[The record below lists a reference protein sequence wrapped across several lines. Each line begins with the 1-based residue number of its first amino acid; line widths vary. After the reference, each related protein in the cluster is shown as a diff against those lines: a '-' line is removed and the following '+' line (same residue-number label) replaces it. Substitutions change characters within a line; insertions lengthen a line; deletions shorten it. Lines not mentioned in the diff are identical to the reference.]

1 MLKFTN
7 ANIKDPSCRNQ
18 YTDLLCE
25 AVDQF
30 MHGAVFNAGGYF
42 RADRYPLACGSFLVS
57 LSSLMLNLIW
67 PWE

>member
-18 YTDLLCE
+18 YIDLLCE
-25 AVDQF
+25 AVDQS

-67 PWE
+67 PWG

>member
-57 LSSLMLNLIW
+57 LSSLMLNLI
-67 PWE
+67 

>member
-67 PWE
+67 PWG

>member
-57 LSSLMLNLIW
+57 LSSLMLA
-67 PWE
+67 